1 MLANNAWGCV
11 SVELSQLRYLVKI
24 AECQSVSKAAKALNI
39 STQGISSSIRR
50 LENELNVTLFYRS
63 GGKLQ
68 LTELGELIQEEA
80 RYALSRVDQITKI
93 CAGHTKGATSIPIA
107 ITKSKFIRMPIALQ
121 TLLLTPPEDYTVTM
135 DHQLTVNCVDM
146 VANDQA
152 LFGLVY
158 GDYSDDPHFDTV
170 HLEDCE
176 QIFIVNKNHFLAQKE
191 HLTIRDLDG
200 LPIVAPGAGTVP
212 GRMVEAAFRAHGAIY
227 NVAYDCLD
235 PRFCVDLLM
244 KNDKIVGRMLPACL
258 RPSDMNSI
266 TVLSIP
272 ELDFR
277 VPFSLIVKRGRKLN
291 AREQLFKHMILDCY
305 R

>member
-1 MLANNAWGCV
+1 MLANNAWMGV

-80 RYALSRVDQITKI
+80 RYALSRVDQITKV

-244 KNDKIVGRMLPACL
+244 KNDKIVGRTLPACL

-291 AREQLFKHMILDCY
+291 AREQLFKHMILECY

>member
-1 MLANNAWGCV
+1 MLANNAWRGV

-80 RYALSRVDQITKI
+80 RYALSRVDQITKV

-146 VANDQA
+146 VQMIRRCSVSYTAIT
-152 LFGLVY
+152 
-158 GDYSDDPHFDTV
+158 P
-170 HLEDCE
+170 
-176 QIFIVNKNHFLAQKE
+176 
-191 HLTIRDLDG
+191 TIRILTRS
-200 LPIVAPGAGTVP
+200 ISRTVS
-212 GRMVEAAFRAHGAIY
+212 RYSSSTRTI
-227 NVAYDCLD
+227 
-235 PRFCVDLLM
+235 
-244 KNDKIVGRMLPACL
+244 
-258 RPSDMNSI
+258 
-266 TVLSIP
+266 
-272 ELDFR
+272 
-277 VPFSLIVKRGRKLN
+277 FSRKRST
-291 AREQLFKHMILDCY
+291 
-305 R
+305 